1 METAD
6 QRWSP
11 TFEFSFARRIAILRH
26 LGGSLVALIGFGP
39 FEVNTRSGELR
50 RRGVRIR
57 LQEQPFQILVI
68 LLEHAGEVVLR
79 EDLIGRLW
87 PDNTFVD
94 FDRGLNKAINRLR
107 EALGDKPRFIETLP
121 QRGYR
126 FLVQV
131 AAVAREEE
139 HGPMLPPQ
147 ALRIDSLAVLP
158 LDNLSGDPSQEYFS
172 DGMTDELIGA
182 ISRINLLRVIS
193 RTSVMRY
200 KGARKSLP
208 EIARELRVD
217 AVVEGSVMRSG
228 EKVRI
233 ITQLIYA
240 SEEKHVWSGRYEREL
255 RDILQL
261 QAEIAQEI
269 ASQIQKLVDP
279 KLVLPGRPIQLNPQ
293 AYELALKANYFHEK
307 FTPMDLARSADLYR
321 QAISIDPTYAQAHA
335 NLSQAYFYQGL
346 FGLGPCSDLFPKSK
360 ACAVKALELD
370 ENVAAAQNAL
380 AAIHVLYDWDWA
392 NAESVC
398 RRGVELRPGDAA
410 ARHHLADYMSIQAR
424 HDEAIAECR
433 KALESNPISRVSLA
447 HLGLLLYRAHRYD
460 ESITQCQKTL
470 DIDPH
475 YCNAMWFMALAQ
487 EQKGLLSLSIAN
499 LEQSVSLCGGPLFL
513 ALLSRA
519 YALSGE
525 RTKALE
531 ILNRVKTLSHE
542 TYVSPFDIAVIHIG
556 LGDLTSGFEQLEEAY
571 RQRVFR
577 LVELTMPMFDSLR
590 PDPRWKDL
598 VRRIGLPLD

>member
-6 QRWSP
+6 RRWSP
-11 TFEFSFARRIAILRH
+11 TSEFSFVRRIAILRQ
-26 LGGSLVALIGFGP
+26 LGESLVALIGFGP
-39 FEVNTRSGELR
+39 FEVDTRSGELR
-50 RRGVRIR
+50 RSGVRIR
-57 LQEQPFQILVI
+57 LQEQPFQILLI
-68 LLEHAGEVVLR
+68 LLEHAEEVVLR

-87 PDNTFVD
+87 SDNTFVD

-107 EALGDKPRFIETLP
+107 EALGDSADKPRFIETLP

-126 FLVQV
+126 FLLPVT
-131 AAVAREEE
+131 AVAREEE
-139 HGPMLPPQ
+139 HGPMLPSHV
-147 ALRIDSLAVLP
+147 LRIDSLAVLP

-182 ISRINLLRVIS
+182 ISGIKLLRVIS

-200 KGARKSLP
+200 KGARKSIP

-240 SEEKHVWSGRYEREL
+240 SEEKHVWAGRYEREL

-269 ASQIQKLVDP
+269 ANQIQKLVDP
-279 KLVLPGRPIQLNPQ
+279 KLLLPGRPIQINPQ

-321 QAISIDPTYAQAHA
+321 QAIAIDPTYAQAHA

-346 FGLGPCSDLFPKSK
+346 FGLGPCSDLFPKAKGS
-360 ACAVKALELD
+360 ALKALELD

-410 ARHHLADYMSIQAR
+410 ARY
-424 HDEAIAECR
+424 
-433 KALESNPISRVSLA
+433 
-447 HLGLLLYRAHRYD
+447 HR
-460 ESITQCQKTL
+460 
-470 DIDPH
+470 
-475 YCNAMWFMALAQ
+475 
-487 EQKGLLSLSIAN
+487 
-499 LEQSVSLCGGPLFL
+499 
-513 ALLSRA
+513 
-519 YALSGE
+519 
-525 RTKALE
+525 
-531 ILNRVKTLSHE
+531 
-542 TYVSPFDIAVIHIG
+542 
-556 LGDLTSGFEQLEEAY
+556 
-571 RQRVFR
+571 
-577 LVELTMPMFDSLR
+577 
-590 PDPRWKDL
+590 
-598 VRRIGLPLD
+598 

>member
-1 METAD
+1 
-6 QRWSP
+6 
-11 TFEFSFARRIAILRH
+11 
-26 LGGSLVALIGFGP
+26 VALIAFGP
-39 FEVNTRSGELR
+39 FEVDTRSGELR
-50 RRGVRIR
+50 RRGVKIR

-68 LLEHAGEVVLR
+68 LLEHAGEVVVR
-79 EDLIGRLW
+79 DDLIGRLW

-107 EALGDKPRFIETLP
+107 EALGDSADKPRFIETLP

-126 FLVQV
+126 FLAQV
-131 AAVAREEE
+131 TAVARGASNGEEE
-139 HGPMLPPQ
+139 HGPMLPPH

-172 DGMTDELIGA
+172 DGMTDELIAA
-182 ISRINLLRVIS
+182 ISRIKLLRVIS

-200 KGARKSLP
+200 KGAGKSLP

-228 EKVRI
+228 DRVRI
-233 ITQLIYA
+233 ITQLIYIP
-240 SEEKHVWSGRYEREL
+240 EDKHLWSGRYEREL

-279 KLVLPGRPIQLNPQ
+279 KLLLPGRPIQINPQ
-293 AYELALKANYFHEK
+293 AYELALKASYFHEK

-321 QAISIDPTYAQAHA
+321 QAIAIDPTYAQAHA

-346 FGLGPCSDLFPKSK
+346 FGLGPCSDLFRK
-360 ACAVKALELD
+360 AKTSALKALELD

-398 RRGVELRPGDAA
+398 RRGVELRPSDAA
-410 ARHHLADYMSIQAR
+410 ARQHLADYMSIQSR
-424 HDEAIAECR
+424 HDEAIAESR
-433 KALESNPISRVSLA
+433 KALESNPISRVSLG
-447 HLGLLLYRAHRYD
+447 HLGLLLYRARRYD
-460 ESITQCQKTL
+460 ESIAQCQKTL

-531 ILNRVKTLSHE
+531 ILDRIKTLSHQ
-542 TYVSPFDIAVIHIG
+542 TYVSPFDIAVIQIG
-556 LGDLTSGFEQLEEAY
+556 VGDLTSAFEQLEEAY

-577 LVELTMPMFDSLR
+577 LVELTMPMFDNLR
-590 PDPRWKDL
+590 PDPRWKNL
-598 VRRIGLPLD
+598 VRRIGLPLN

>member
-1 METAD
+1 M
-6 QRWSP
+6 
-11 TFEFSFARRIAILRH
+11 
-26 LGGSLVALIGFGP
+26 ALIGFGL
-39 FEVNTRSGELR
+39 FEVDTRSGELR

-57 LQEQPFQILVI
+57 LQEQPFQILVM

-79 EDLIGRLW
+79 EDLISKLW
-87 PDNTFVD
+87 SDNTFVD
-94 FDRGLNKAINRLR
+94 FDRGLNKALNRLR
-107 EALGDKPRFIETLP
+107 EALGDSADKPRFIETLP

-126 FLVQV
+126 FLAQV
-131 AAVAREEE
+131 TAVARGASSGDQER
-139 HGPMLPPQ
+139 GAMLPSH

-182 ISRINLLRVIS
+182 ISKIKLLRVIS

-200 KGARKSLP
+200 KGAGKSLP

-228 EKVRI
+228 ERVRI
-233 ITQLIYA
+233 IAQLIYIP
-240 SEEKHVWSGRYEREL
+240 EDKHLWSGRYEREL

-279 KLVLPGRPIQLNPQ
+279 KLLFPDQPMQINPQ
-293 AYELALKANYFHEK
+293 AYELALKASYFFEK
-307 FTPMDLARSADLYR
+307 FTPMDLTRSADLYR
-321 QAISIDPTYAQAHA
+321 QTIAIDPTYAQAHA
-335 NLSQAYFYQGL
+335 NLSRVYFFQGL
-346 FGLGPCSDLFPKSK
+346 FGLGPCTDLFPKAKTS
-360 ACAVKALELD
+360 ALKALELD

-398 RRGVELRPGDAA
+398 RRGVELRPGDAE
-410 ARHHLADYMSIQAR
+410 ARRHLADYMSIQSR
-424 HDEAIAECR
+424 HDEAIAEAR
-433 KALESNPISRVSLA
+433 KALESNPISRVSLG
-447 HLGLLLYRAHRYD
+447 HLGLLLYKARRYD
-460 ESITQCQKTL
+460 ESIAQCQKAL

-487 EQKGLLSLSIAN
+487 EQKGLLTLSIAN
-499 LEQSVSLCGGPLFL
+499 LEQAVSLCGGPLFL

-519 YALSGE
+519 YALSDE
-525 RTKALE
+525 RTRALE
-531 ILNRVKTLSHE
+531 ILDRIKTLSHQ
-542 TYVSPFDIAVIHIG
+542 TYVSPYDIAVIHIG
-556 LGDLTSGFEQLEEAY
+556 VGDLTSAFEQLEEAY
-571 RQRVFR
+571 RQRIFR
-577 LVELTMPMFDSLR
+577 LEELTWPMFDSLR
-590 PDPRWKDL
+590 PDLRWEGL
-598 VRRIGLPLD
+598 VRRIGLPLK

>member
-1 METAD
+1 MA
-6 QRWSP
+6 Q
-11 TFEFSFARRIAILRH
+11 
-26 LGGSLVALIGFGP
+26 IGFGP
-39 FEVNTRSGELR
+39 FEVDTRSGELR

-57 LQEQPFQILVI
+57 LQEQPFQILLI

-107 EALGDKPRFIETLP
+107 EALGDSADKPRFIETLP

-126 FLVQV
+126 FLAQV
-131 AAVAREEE
+131 TAVVRGASTGEQE
-139 HGPMLPPQ
+139 HGPMLPSH

-158 LDNLSGDPSQEYFS
+158 LDNLSGDLSQEYFS

-182 ISRINLLRVIS
+182 ISGIKLLRVIS

-200 KGARKSLP
+200 KGARKSIP

-279 KLVLPGRPIQLNPQ
+279 KLLLPGRPIQINPQ
-293 AYELALKANYFHEK
+293 AYELALKASYFFEK

-335 NLSQAYFYQGL
+335 NLSRAYFYQGL
-346 FGLGPCSDLFPKSK
+346 FGLGPCTDLFPKAK
-360 ACAVKALELD
+360 ASALKALELD

-398 RRGVELRPGDAA
+398 RRGVELRPGDAE
-410 ARHHLADYMSIQAR
+410 ARRHLADYLSIQSR
-424 HDEAIAECR
+424 HDEAIAEAR
-433 KALESNPISRVSLA
+433 KALESNPISRVSLG
-447 HLGLLLYRAHRYD
+447 HLGLLLYKARRYD
-460 ESITQCQKTL
+460 DSIAQCQKTL

-487 EQKGLLSLSIAN
+487 EQKGLLSHSIAN
-499 LEQSVSLCGGPLFL
+499 LEQAVGLCGGPLFL
-513 ALLSRA
+513 ALLGRA

-525 RTKALE
+525 RTKVLE
-531 ILNRVKTLSHE
+531 ILDRIKTLSHQ
-542 TYVSPFDIAVIHIG
+542 TYVSPFDIAVIQIG
-556 LGDLTSGFEQLEEAY
+556 AGDLTSAFEQLEEAY

-577 LVELTMPMFDSLR
+577 LEELTMPMFDNLR
-590 PDPRWKDL
+590 PDPRWKNL
-598 VRRIGLPLD
+598 VQRIGLPLN

>member
-1 METAD
+1 M
-6 QRWSP
+6 
-11 TFEFSFARRIAILRH
+11 
-26 LGGSLVALIGFGP
+26 ALIGFGP
-39 FEVNTRSGELR
+39 FEVDTRSGELR

-79 EDLIGRLW
+79 EDLISRLW
-87 PDNTFVD
+87 ADNTFVD

-107 EALGDKPRFIETLP
+107 EALADSADKPLFIETLP

-126 FLVQV
+126 FLAQV
-131 AAVAREEE
+131 TAVAGGAYDGKEE
-139 HGPMLPPQ
+139 HGPMLPPR

-182 ISRINLLRVIS
+182 VSRIKLLRVIS

-200 KGARKSLP
+200 KGAAKSLR

-228 EKVRI
+228 ERVRI
-233 ITQLIYA
+233 IAQLIYIP
-240 SEEKHVWSGRYEREL
+240 EDKHLWSGRYEREL

-279 KLVLPGRPIQLNPQ
+279 KLLLPGRPIQINPQ
-293 AYELALKANYFHEK
+293 AYELALKANYLHEK

-321 QAISIDPTYAQAHA
+321 QAIAIDPNYAQAHA

-346 FGLGPCSDLFPKSK
+346 FGLGPCTDLFPKAKTS
-360 ACAVKALELD
+360 ALKALELD
-370 ENVAAAQNAL
+370 ENVATAQNAL

-410 ARHHLADYMSIQAR
+410 ARQHLADYMSIQAR
-424 HDEAIAECR
+424 HDEAIAESR
-433 KALESNPISRVSLA
+433 RALESNPISRVSLG
-447 HLGLLLYRAHRYD
+447 HLGLLLYRARRYD
-460 ESITQCQKTL
+460 DSIAQCQKTL

-525 RTKALE
+525 RAKALE
-531 ILNRVKTLSHE
+531 ILDRIKTLSHQ
-542 TYVSPFDIAVIHIG
+542 TYVSPFDIAVIQIG
-556 LGDLTSGFEQLEEAY
+556 VGDLTSAFEQLEEAY

-577 LVELTMPMFDSLR
+577 LIELTMPMFDNLR

-598 VRRIGLPLD
+598 VRRIGLPLN

>member
-1 METAD
+1 
-6 QRWSP
+6 
-11 TFEFSFARRIAILRH
+11 
-26 LGGSLVALIGFGP
+26 VALIGFGP
-39 FEVNTRSGELR
+39 FEVDTRSGELR

-68 LLEHAGEVVLR
+68 LLEHAGEVVGR

-87 PDNTFVD
+87 PDTFVD

-107 EALGDKPRFIETLP
+107 EALGDSADEPRFIETRP

-126 FLVQV
+126 FLAQV
-131 AAVAREEE
+131 TAVAGGAYDGKEE
-139 HGPMLPPQ
+139 HGPMLPQ
-147 ALRIDSLAVLP
+147 HAVRIDSLAVLP

-182 ISRINLLRVIS
+182 ISRIKLLRVIS

-200 KGARKSLP
+200 KGARKSLR

-228 EKVRI
+228 ERVRI
-233 ITQLIYA
+233 IAQLIYIP
-240 SEEKHVWSGRYEREL
+240 EDKHLWSGRYEREL

-279 KLVLPGRPIQLNPQ
+279 KLLLPGRPIQINPQ

-307 FTPMDLARSADLYR
+307 FTPMDLGRSADLYR
-321 QAISIDPTYAQAHA
+321 QAIAIDPTYAQAHA

-346 FGLGPCSDLFPKSK
+346 FGLGPCTDLFPKAKTS
-360 ACAVKALELD
+360 ALKALELD

-398 RRGVELRPGDAA
+398 RRGVDLRPGDAA
-410 ARHHLADYMSIQAR
+410 ARQHLADYMSIQSR
-424 HDEAIAECR
+424 HEEAIAESR
-433 KALESNPISRVSLA
+433 KALESNPISRVSLG
-447 HLGLLLYRAHRYD
+447 HLGLLLYRARRYD
-460 ESITQCQKTL
+460 ESIAQCQKTL
-470 DIDPH
+470 DIDPD

-487 EQKGLLSLSIAN
+487 EQKASCLFPSRTSN
-499 LEQSVSLCGGPLFL
+499 SQSPSVVGRYSWRYLAEPTRCPARGPERSKSSTESRPCPAKHTFRRSTSPLFK
-513 ALLSRA
+513 S
-519 YALSGE
+519 
-525 RTKALE
+525 
-531 ILNRVKTLSHE
+531 V
-542 TYVSPFDIAVIHIG
+542 
-556 LGDLTSGFEQLEEAY
+556 
-571 RQRVFR
+571 
-577 LVELTMPMFDSLR
+577 LVT
-590 PDPRWKDL
+590 
-598 VRRIGLPLD
+598 

>member
-1 METAD
+1 V
-6 QRWSP
+6 
-11 TFEFSFARRIAILRH
+11 AR
-26 LGGSLVALIGFGP
+26 IGFGP
-39 FEVNTRSGELR
+39 FEVDTRSGELR
-50 RRGVRIR
+50 RGGVRIR

-68 LLEHAGEVVLR
+68 LLEHAGEVVIR

-107 EALGDKPRFIETLP
+107 EALGDSADKPRFIETLP
-121 QRGYR
+121 RRGYR
-126 FLVQV
+126 FLAQV
-131 AAVAREEE
+131 TAVAREEE
-139 HGPMLPPQ
+139 HGPTLPPH

-182 ISRINLLRVIS
+182 VSKIKLLRVIS

-200 KGARKSLP
+200 KGTRKSLP

-228 EKVRI
+228 DRVRI
-233 ITQLIYA
+233 ITQLINIP
-240 SEEKHVWSGRYEREL
+240 EDKHLWSGRYEREL

-269 ASQIQKLVDP
+269 ATQIQKLVDP
-279 KLVLPGRPIQLNPQ
+279 KLLFPDRSMQINPQ
-293 AYELALKANYFHEK
+293 AYELALKANYLYEK
-307 FTPMDLARSADLYR
+307 ITPSDLARSADLYR
-321 QAISIDPTYAQAHA
+321 EAIAIDPTYAQAHA
-335 NLSQAYFYQGL
+335 NLSQVYFYQGL
-346 FGLGPCSDLFPKSK
+346 FGLGPCSDLFPKAKTS
-360 ACAVKALELD
+360 ALKALELD

-380 AAIHVLYDWDWA
+380 AAIHVLFDWDWA

-398 RRGVELRPGDAA
+398 RRGVEIRPCDAA
-410 ARHHLADYMSIQAR
+410 ARQHLADYMSIQAR
-424 HDEAIAECR
+424 HDEAIAESR
-433 KALESNPISRVSLA
+433 KALESNPISRVSMG
-447 HLGLLLYRAHRYD
+447 HLGLLLYRARRYD
-460 ESITQCQKTL
+460 EAIAQCQKTL

-487 EQKGLLSLSIAN
+487 EQKGQLSLSIAN

-513 ALLSRA
+513 ALLGRA
-519 YALSGE
+519 YTLSGE

-531 ILNRVKTLSHE
+531 ILNRIKALSHQ

-556 LGDLTSGFEQLEEAY
+556 VGDLTSGFEQLEEAF
-571 RQRVFR
+571 RQRAFR
-577 LVELTMPMFDSLR
+577 LVELTMPMFDDLR
-590 PDPRWKDL
+590 PDRRWKNL
-598 VRRIGLPLD
+598 VRRIGLPLS

>member
-1 METAD
+1 MA
-6 QRWSP
+6 
-11 TFEFSFARRIAILRH
+11 
-26 LGGSLVALIGFGP
+26 VIGFGP
-39 FEVNTRSGELR
+39 FEIDTRSGELR
-50 RRGVRIR
+50 RGGVRIR

-68 LLEHAGEVVLR
+68 LLEHAGEVVKR

-94 FDRGLNKAINRLR
+94 FDRGLNKAVNRLR
-107 EALGDKPRFIETLP
+107 EALGDSADKPRFIETLS

-126 FLVQV
+126 FLTQV
-131 AAVAREEE
+131 TAVARDEE
-139 HGPMLPPQ
+139 HGPMLPPH

-158 LDNLSGDPSQEYFS
+158 LDNLSGDLSQEYFS
-172 DGMTDELIGA
+172 DGMTDELIAA
-182 ISRINLLRVIS
+182 ISRIKLLRVIS

-200 KGARKSLP
+200 KGAGKSLP

-228 EKVRI
+228 DRVRI
-233 ITQLIYA
+233 ITQLIYIP
-240 SEEKHVWSGRYEREL
+240 EDKHLWSGRYEREL
-255 RDILQL
+255 CNILQL

-269 ASQIQKLVDP
+269 ASQIQKMVDP
-279 KLVLPGRPIQLNPQ
+279 RLLFSGQPIQINPR
-293 AYELALKANYFHEK
+293 AYELALRANYLYEK

-321 QAISIDPTYAQAHA
+321 QAIAIDPDYAQAHA
-335 NLSQAYFYQGL
+335 NLSQSYFYQGL
-346 FGLGPCSDLFPKSK
+346 FGLGPCTDLFPKAKTS
-360 ACAVKALELD
+360 ALKALELD

-392 NAESVC
+392 NAESEC

-410 ARHHLADYMSIQAR
+410 ARQHLADYMSIQAR
-424 HDEAIAECR
+424 HDEAIAESR
-433 KALESNPISRVSLA
+433 KALESNPISRVSLG
-447 HLGLLLYRAHRYD
+447 HLGLLLYRARRYD
-460 ESITQCQKTL
+460 ESIAQCQKTL

-499 LEQSVSLCGGPLFL
+499 LERTVSLCGEPLFL
-513 ALLSRA
+513 ALLSRD

-556 LGDLTSGFEQLEEAY
+556 VGDLTSAFEQLEEAY

-577 LVELTMPMFDSLR
+577 LVELTMPMFDNLR
-590 PDPRWKDL
+590 PDPRWKNL
-598 VRRIGLPLD
+598 VQRIGLPLN

>member
-1 METAD
+1 M
-6 QRWSP
+6 
-11 TFEFSFARRIAILRH
+11 
-26 LGGSLVALIGFGP
+26 ALIGFGP
-39 FEVNTRSGELR
+39 FEVDTRSGELR
-50 RRGVRIR
+50 RRGVKIR

-68 LLEHAGEVVLR
+68 LLEHAGEVVVR
-79 EDLIGRLW
+79 DDLIGRLW

-107 EALGDKPRFIETLP
+107 EALGDSADKPRFIETLP

-126 FLVQV
+126 FLAQV
-131 AAVAREEE
+131 TAVARGASNGEEE
-139 HGPMLPPQ
+139 HGPMLPPH

-172 DGMTDELIGA
+172 DGMTDELIAA
-182 ISRINLLRVIS
+182 ISRIKLLRVIS

-200 KGARKSLP
+200 KGAGKSLP

-228 EKVRI
+228 DRVRI
-233 ITQLIYA
+233 ITQLIYIP
-240 SEEKHVWSGRYEREL
+240 EDKHLWSGRYEREL

-279 KLVLPGRPIQLNPQ
+279 KLLFPGRPIQINPQ
-293 AYELALKANYFHEK
+293 AYELALKASYFHEK

-321 QAISIDPTYAQAHA
+321 QAIAIDPTYAQAHA

-346 FGLGPCSDLFPKSK
+346 FGLGPCSDLFRK
-360 ACAVKALELD
+360 AKTSALKALELD

-398 RRGVELRPGDAA
+398 RRGVELRPSDAA
-410 ARHHLADYMSIQAR
+410 ARQHLADYMSIQSR
-424 HDEAIAECR
+424 HDEAIAESR
-433 KALESNPISRVSLA
+433 KALESNPISRVSLG
-447 HLGLLLYRAHRYD
+447 HLGLLLYRARRYD
-460 ESITQCQKTL
+460 ESIAQCQKTL

-531 ILNRVKTLSHE
+531 ILDRIKTLSHQ
-542 TYVSPFDIAVIHIG
+542 TYVSPFDIAVIQIG
-556 LGDLTSGFEQLEEAY
+556 VGDLTSAFEQLEEAY

-577 LVELTMPMFDSLR
+577 LVELTMPMFDNLR
-590 PDPRWKDL
+590 PDPRWKNL
-598 VRRIGLPLD
+598 VRRIGLPLN

>member
-1 METAD
+1 M
-6 QRWSP
+6 
-11 TFEFSFARRIAILRH
+11 
-26 LGGSLVALIGFGP
+26 ALIGFGP
-39 FEVNTRSGELR
+39 FEVDTRSGELR
-50 RRGVRIR
+50 RRGVKIR

-68 LLEHAGEVVLR
+68 LLEHAGEVVVR
-79 EDLIGRLW
+79 DDLIGRLW

-107 EALGDKPRFIETLP
+107 EALGDSADKPRFIETLP

-126 FLVQV
+126 FLAQV
-131 AAVAREEE
+131 TAVARGASNGEEE
-139 HGPMLPPQ
+139 HGPMLPPH

-172 DGMTDELIGA
+172 DGMTDELIAA
-182 ISRINLLRVIS
+182 ISRIKLLRVIS

-200 KGARKSLP
+200 KGAGKSLP

-228 EKVRI
+228 DRVRI
-233 ITQLIYA
+233 ITQLIYIP
-240 SEEKHVWSGRYEREL
+240 EDKHLWSGRYEREL

-279 KLVLPGRPIQLNPQ
+279 KLLLPGRPIQINPQ
-293 AYELALKANYFHEK
+293 AYELALKASYFHEK

-321 QAISIDPTYAQAHA
+321 QAIAIDPTYAQAHA

-346 FGLGPCSDLFPKSK
+346 FGLGPCSDLFRK
-360 ACAVKALELD
+360 AKTSALKALELD

-398 RRGVELRPGDAA
+398 RRGVELRPSDAA
-410 ARHHLADYMSIQAR
+410 ARQHLADYMSIQSR
-424 HDEAIAECR
+424 HDEAIAESR
-433 KALESNPISRVSLA
+433 KALESNPISRVSLG
-447 HLGLLLYRAHRYD
+447 HLGLLLYRARRYD
-460 ESITQCQKTL
+460 ESIAQCQKTL

-531 ILNRVKTLSHE
+531 ILDRIKTLSHQ
-542 TYVSPFDIAVIHIG
+542 TYVSPFDIAVIQIG
-556 LGDLTSGFEQLEEAY
+556 VGDLTSAFEQLEEAY

-577 LVELTMPMFDSLR
+577 LVELTMPMFDNLR
-590 PDPRWKDL
+590 PDPRWKNL
-598 VRRIGLPLD
+598 VRRIGLPLN